1 MTNRV
6 VVTGLGVLS
15 PFGVGVDSFWSA
27 VKAGE
32 NAVDAWHPPG
42 AEGFP
47 VQHGATIK
55 QDTQALVAE
64 ELVDFKLPK
73 HIERRAIYALIAAK
87 EAINDARLET
97 ELGQAG
103 IAVCSG
109 VPELDDAS
117 LLALAEQPKAN
128 IMNYALTERE
138 QAIKRFSGIRCS
150 NDVLATT
157 LAEQF
162 NTSGFICNVSG
173 ACAGATQAIGL
184 AYRAIKRGEASV
196 MLCGGA
202 DSVLSIRTLSALH
215 LLGATAETQR
225 FANQLCRPFDQD
237 RAGLVAGEGGAM
249 LVLESEQHAKARGA
263 HIYAE
268 ITGYGSSLD
277 AYKVTAPH
285 PEGLGAISAMEGA
298 LQSAGIGAQNVQY
311 INAHGTSTPLNDVI
325 ETKAIKSVFGKHATS
340 LGVSSTK
347 SMIGH
352 WIAAAGAPEAI
363 ATVLAIRDQF
373 MPATINL
380 TQPDEGLD
388 LDYVMG
394 KGRKASI
401 NHALSNSFGFG
412 GINASLAIA
421 RYYE

>member
-15 PFGVGVDSFWSA
+15 PFGVGVDTFWSS

-32 NAVDAWHPPG
+32 NAVDVWHPSG
-42 AEGFP
+42 VENFP
-47 VQHGATIK
+47 VKHAATIK
-55 QDTQALVAE
+55 SDTQS
-64 ELVDFKLPK
+64 LVDNELAEFNLPK

-87 EAINDARLET
+87 EAIADAQLSEQ
-97 ELGQAG
+97 LAQAA

-109 VPELDDAS
+109 VPELDDTS
-117 LLALAEQPKAN
+117 LVALAKQPKEN
-128 IMNYALTERE
+128 IMNHALEERE
-138 QAIKRFSGIRCS
+138 RAIERFSGIRCS

-157 LAEQF
+157 LAQQL

-184 AYRAIKRGEASV
+184 AYRAIKRGEAAV
-196 MLCGGA
+196 VLCGGA
-202 DSVLSIRTLSALH
+202 DSVLSIRTMSALH

-225 FANQLCRPFDQD
+225 FSNQLCRPFDQD
-237 RAGLVAGEGGAM
+237 RSGLVAGEGGAM
-249 LVLESEQHAKARGA
+249 LVLESEQHARERGA
-263 HIYAE
+263 RIYAE
-268 ITGYGSSLD
+268 VTGFGSSLD

-285 PEGLGAISAMEGA
+285 PQGEGAISAMNGA
-298 LQSAGIGAQNVQY
+298 LQSAGCNVSDVQY

-325 ETKAIKSVFGKHATS
+325 ETKAIKAVFGSHANS
-340 LGVSSTK
+340 IGVSSTK

-363 ATVLAIRDQF
+363 ATILAIRDQF

-380 TQPDEGLD
+380 KQPQAELD

-394 KGRKASI
+394 HGRSARI
-401 NHALSNSFGFG
+401 DCALSNSFGFG

-421 RYYE
+421 RYYG